1 MKAAVVV
8 ARGKAP
14 VYRDFADPV
23 PAGDERLISVA
34 AAALSPVTRSRAAGA
49 HYSSSAEFPFVAGVA
64 GVGRLDDG
72 RRVYFLLPRAPFG
85 GMAEKTVARE
95 AQLIEPP
102 DDLDDIAAA
111 AIANPGMSSWVA
123 LKERAK
129 LKPGET
135 VLVNGATGAA
145 GRLAVQI
152 ARHLGASRVVATGR
166 NLAALKAT
174 AALGADS
181 TVHLVEDKDSLEEAF
196 KSEFAAG
203 IDIVLDYLW
212 GSSAE
217 RLLAAVAKAGRGPV
231 PIRFVQIGSMS
242 GANITLSSDVLR
254 SSAIEI
260 LGSGFGSIRL
270 DDFLR
275 AIGEL
280 LRAAAPAGFRIETRT
295 VPLSEVEQEWS
306 RDSGRARIVFR
317 IGEKCFSAL

>member
-1 MKAAVVV
+1 MKAAVVA

-14 VYRDFADPV
+14 VYGDFADPV
-23 PAGDERLISVA
+23 PAEGERLISVT

-49 HYSSSAEFPFVAGVA
+49 HYSSSADFPFVAGVD
-64 GVGRLDDG
+64 GVGRLHDG
-72 RRVYFLLPRAPFG
+72 RRAYFLMPRAPFG
-85 GMAEKTVARE
+85 GMAEKAVAPE
-95 AQLIEPP
+95 ARCVAMP

-111 AIANPGMSSWVA
+111 AIANPGWSSWAA

-217 RLLAAVAKAGRGPV
+217 RLLAAVAKAERGPV
-231 PIRFVQIGSMS
+231 PLRFVQIGSIS

-295 VPLSEVEQEWS
+295 VPLSEVEQAWS
-306 RDSGRARIVFR
+306 KNAGPARTVFR
-317 IGEKCFSAL
+317 IGE

>member
-14 VYRDFADPV
+14 IYGDFADPV
-23 PAGDERLISVA
+23 PAEGERLISVI

-49 HYSSSAEFPFVAGVA
+49 HYSSSADFPFVAGVD

-72 RRVYFLLPRAPFG
+72 GRVYFLMPRAPYG
-85 GMAEKTVARE
+85 AMAEKTVVPS
-95 AQLIEPP
+95 AQCLPVP
-102 DDLDDIAAA
+102 DDLDDVTAA

-129 LKPGET
+129 LKRGET

-152 ARHLGASRVVATGR
+152 AKHLGADRVVATGR
-166 NLAALKAT
+166 NLAALKAVR
-174 AALGADS
+174 ALGADA
-181 TVHLVEDKDSLEEAF
+181 TVHLVEDNESLEDAF
-196 KSEFAAG
+196 RSQFAAG

-212 GSSAE
+212 GPSAE
-217 RLLAAVAKAGRGPV
+217 RLLAGAAKAGRGPV
-231 PIRFVQIGSMS
+231 RVRFVQIGSMS

-260 LGSGFGSIRL
+260 LGSGFGSIPL
-270 DDFLR
+270 NGFVR
-275 AIGEL
+275 AIREL
-280 LRAAAPAGFRIETRT
+280 LWAAAPAGFKIETRS
-295 VPLSEVEQEWS
+295 VPLSEVEQAWS
-306 RDSGRARIVFR
+306 RDAGPARTVFK
-317 IGEKCFSAL
+317 IGE